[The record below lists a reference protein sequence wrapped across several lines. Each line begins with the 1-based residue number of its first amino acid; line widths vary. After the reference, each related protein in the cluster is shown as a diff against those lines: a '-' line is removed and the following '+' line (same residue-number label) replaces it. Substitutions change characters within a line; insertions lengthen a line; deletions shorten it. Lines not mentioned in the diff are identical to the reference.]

1 MEIGEL
7 TLAEKKFLLFP
18 NSEGLALYQLVLF
31 ELLWTKNLTF
41 KTRPS
46 RDDYSM
52 ANAFLQLTNEDAF
65 YEKNLIYLPLFEN
78 FKGLRQMQVSF
89 LLGNSFNAFDS
100 SFKEFTKQYI
110 VKNLQ
115 KKHAFIKDNLSY
127 KFFGKIELT
136 KNAQTYKNE
145 LTEEIEK
152 IIPDFPDNKQFSKE
166 ETQEMVQKFGSTIFL
181 VDESYLERLDFPFP
195 VFTALKKGLHYHT
208 SASGGME
215 EELASHYNVPN
226 VEVWAEAFLEFC
238 SFFEE

>member
-1 MEIGEL
+1 MNIGEL
-7 TLAEKKFLLFP
+7 TLAEKKFLLSP
-18 NSEGLALYQLVLF
+18 NSNGLALYQLVLF

-52 ANAFLQLTNEDAF
+52 ANAFLQLTNEDTF
-65 YEKNLIYLPLFEN
+65 YEKNLIYLPLFQN

-110 VKNLQ
+110 IKNLQ
-115 KKHAFIKDNLSY
+115 KKHTFIKDNLSY
-127 KFFGKIELT
+127 KLFGKIELT
-136 KNAQTYKNE
+136 KNAQAYKSQ
-145 LTEEIEK
+145 LIEETEK
-152 IIPDFPDNKQFSKE
+152 IVPEFSDTKKFSKE
-166 ETQEMVQKFGSTIFL
+166 QTKQMLQKFGSSIFL
-181 VDESYLERLDFPFP
+181 VDESHLEKLDFPFP

-208 SASGGME
+208 SASGEME

-238 SFFEE
+238 AFFED